1 MTPTALQ
8 IIDALGVLAFALS
21 GLMTARRYDM
31 DIVGLFVVAFA
42 TAFGGGTLRDLLL
55 DRTPLFWIEHDW
67 YAMAVLALTVAFTL
81 IPATGRVSEKALLVA
96 DAVGLGLFAV
106 AGAGFSVAAGTS
118 VFIAALMG
126 MITGTFGGV
135 IRDVLCNEV
144 PSLFKQSPLYATC
157 AFAGALIYLGFI
169 ELSVPAAAATWIAT
183 VFTALFRLAAVK
195 WNWVLP
201 VPRH

>member
-1 MTPTALQ
+1 MTALQ
-8 IIDALGVLAFALS
+8 IVDALGVLAFALS

-31 DIVGLFVVAFA
+31 DLVGLFVVAFT

-67 YAMAVLALTVAFTL
+67 YAMGVLMLAVIFAFV
-81 IPATGRVSEKALLVA
+81 PATGRVPERALQVA

-106 AGAGFSVAAGTS
+106 AGAGFALTAGTS
-118 VFIAALMG
+118 IFIAALMG

-157 AFAGALIYLGFI
+157 AFVGALLYTL
-169 ELSVPAAAATWIAT
+169 LRQTPLPPDATTWIAIA
-183 VFTALFRLAAVK
+183 VAALLRLAALR

-201 VPRH
+201 VSRH